1 MVCLLGSVVTGLAGS
16 APLALR
22 VEDRGGWVVTDES
35 NPRLAWEPAGEVA
48 NGKPIAKW
56 ELEARI
62 TGGQGSASSGDWK
75 PDPWPVEQGPWRVW
89 AGPKLGSRTAV
100 EWRVRGLAADGTAGM
115 WSDPARFETGLKSQ
129 TDWDKAQWI
138 AMDAERRE
146 RSAPMLRKTFVLDQ
160 PATHARL
167 YVCGLGYHEAWMNGK
182 RLGDAVLE
190 PGQTDYDRRCFYVVH
205 DVTRDLKKGENA
217 LGVWLGDG
225 FFNQDKVWGKN
236 GLSYGQPRLIA
247 RLEILQA
254 DGSRVTVVSDGT
266 WKCAK
271 SAVVSSNIYQG
282 EEYDARLEAIGW
294 AGGDFSDDKWDPVVV
309 TESPG
314 GVLMAQE
321 LPPCVRAA
329 TVPVVA
335 VSEPV
340 PSVKVFDF
348 GRNFTGW
355 EKLRIKAPAGTKV
368 TMTFA
373 ETLGPEGGRIDTLST
388 GVPATGV
395 EQRDSYV
402 CRGGSEE
409 IWEPR
414 FTWHGFRY
422 AEVTVEGGPP
432 EKLELEGVAVHTL
445 MPVTGTFECS
455 DPLINRIL
463 EAAHWTQVS
472 NVISLPM
479 DCPARE
485 RCGWTGDAH
494 LCVPFTMH
502 RYDAAAMWRKYLNDI
517 LTMADRESQT
527 ISYGK
532 NFIERFPAVKP
543 VGIPHMIAPGRRKSG
558 MASPDW
564 GSAIVFIPWDL
575 YQFTGDRRWI
585 ENHVAVMAQWTDHVA
600 TFRGPDKTV
609 RVGLGDWCKPYPRT
623 GERPNNVEHNGAV
636 VPMLSTACLY
646 RCADIMAR
654 VEKMLGNE
662 SEAGRFLALARETRE
677 AFVKVFR
684 NPESGGFGDQ
694 TVNSIAV
701 QWGLADAEQTRQAA
715 QALADQVAAE
725 DHHFMTGVFGMPSL
739 WPTLADSGHE
749 IIAWKALQTETA
761 PGFKYLFKCGA
772 TSMWET
778 WPTPEDQ
785 GQRWKKSMSH
795 PFQGAMAQWFYS
807 GIAGIRPAADGA
819 GFRSFRLHPVML
831 SHLTYVNCRERT
843 AMGWVSSEWRREG
856 TRVIWN
862 VELPPGAQAE
872 VIVPGKLIDSSG
884 GIKVAPTGQTTA
896 TPGKGRLV
904 LDLDLKE

>member
-1 MVCLLGSVVTGLAGS
+1 MLGWVAAGVAGT
-16 APLALR
+16 APSNLR
-22 VEDRGGWVVTDES
+22 VEDRAGRVVTDEPK
-35 NPRLAWEPAGEVA
+35 PRLAWEPAGEVA
-48 NGKPIAKW
+48 EGGPVAKW
-56 ELEARI
+56 ELQARV
-62 TGGQGSASSGDWK
+62 GGGTAVGAEWN
-75 PDPWPVEQGPWRVW
+75 PAPWPVEEGPWRVW
-89 AGPKLGSRTAV
+89 DGPVLGSRAQV
-100 EWRVRGLAADGTAGM
+100 EWRVRGMAADGTAGE
-115 WSDPARFETGLKSQ
+115 WSGMARFEMGLREPG
-129 TDWDKAQWI
+129 DWDKAQWI
-138 AMDAERRE
+138 AMDAAKRE
-146 RSAPMLRKTFVLDQ
+146 RSAPMLRKTFVVPKPVLR
-160 PATHARL
+160 ARL
-167 YVCGLGYHEAWMNGK
+167 YVCGLGYHEALLNGE

-205 DVTRDLKKGENA
+205 DVTRELKQGSNA

-225 FFNQDKVWGKN
+225 FFNQDKVWGQN

-247 RLEILQA
+247 RLEILH
-254 DGSRVTVVSDGT
+254 DDDTSTIVVSDGS

-271 SAVVSSNIYQG
+271 GAVVSSNVYQG
-282 EEYDARLEAIGW
+282 EEYDARLESDGW
-294 AGGDFSDDKWDPVVV
+294 ARVDFADEKWEPVVV
-309 TESPG
+309 TDSPG

-335 VSEPV
+335 VTEPA
-340 PSVKVFDF
+340 PGVKVHDF

-355 EKLRIKAPAGTKV
+355 EKLRIKAPAGTRV

-373 ETLGPEGGRIDTLST
+373 ETLAPDGGRIDTLST

-395 EQRDSYV
+395 EQRDTYV
-402 CRGGSEE
+402 CRGGREE

-422 AEVTVEGGPP
+422 AELTVEGGLP
-432 EKLELEGVAVHTL
+432 EKLELEGVAVHTG

-502 RYDAAAMWRKYLNDI
+502 RYDAAAMWRKYMNDI
-517 LTMADRESQT
+517 LTMSDRESNT
-527 ISYGK
+527 IRYGK
-532 NFIERFPAVKP
+532 NFIERHPAVKP
-543 VGIPHMIAPGRRKSG
+543 RGIPHMIAPGRRKSG

-585 ENHVAVMAQWTDHVA
+585 ERHAATMAQWTDHVA
-600 TFRGPDKTV
+600 TFRDPDKTV
-609 RVGLGDWCKPYPRT
+609 RVGLGDWCKPWPRA
-623 GERPNNVEHNGAV
+623 GERPNSVDHNGAV

-654 VEKMLGNE
+654 VEEMLGDDA
-662 SEAGRFLALARETRE
+662 EAKRFRALARETKE
-677 AFVKVFR
+677 AFAKAFR
-684 NPESGGFGDQ
+684 DPNTGGFGDQ

-701 QWGLADAEQTRQAA
+701 QWGLADGPQAKQAA

-739 WPTLADSGHE
+739 WPTLADFGHE
-749 IIAWKALQTETA
+749 ETAWKALQTETA
-761 PGFKYLFKCGA
+761 PGFKYLFQCGA
-772 TSMWET
+772 TSLWET

-795 PFQGAMAQWFYS
+795 PFQGAMSHWFYS
-807 GIAGIRPAADGA
+807 GLAGIRPTAEGA
-819 GFRSFRLHPVML
+819 GFRVFRLQPVMTP
-831 SHLTYVNCRERT
+831 HLTYVKCRERG
-843 AMGWVSSEWRREG
+843 AMGWIASEWRRDG
-856 TRVIWN
+856 DRVTWD
-862 VELPPGAQAE
+862 VEVPPGAQAE
-872 VIVPGKLIDSSG
+872 VTVPGKPIE
-884 GIKVAPTGQTTA
+884 ATGC
-896 TPGKGRLV
+896 
-904 LDLDLKE
+904 LKEILTGKTRAGSGRGRVVFEWKR